1 MLMFLDVGF
10 FLVRFSV
17 NYNDYN
23 YIFITFCT
31 INKGRLFRNV
41 EENSVL
47 FFGCHNY

>member
-41 EENSVL
+41 EENCIIPRLS
-47 FFGCHNY
+47 